1 MTAVAHRRS
10 PKSRHRG
17 YRGIARP
24 VGVVVLGL
32 AVAILL
38 CSVVGFVLDLVHPAR
53 PGQEGGAFA
62 LLIAAAIT
70 GLLGLAIYL
79 WGRHH
84 RSAHMSRREAT
95 LAVAAIWAA
104 AGICGALP
112 FVIGAGMS
120 PIDALFESVSGLTT
134 TGATVITDIEG
145 SMNRPLLLWRSLIQW
160 LGGMGIVVLFVAVFP
175 NVGVGGKHMFRGEVP
190 GTTAEGLRP
199 RIAETSFTLWKLYA
213 AFTGILAVVLG
224 LLGMDPFEAVCH
236 AFTTMSTGGFS
247 TRDASIAAFESPAI
261 EYTIAIFMFIGT
273 VNYGLYYGALRT
285 GSFRAITSNAEFR
298 AFVFICTLAVVV
310 LTFGNMGNHGFDVV
324 KSFRFA
330 FFTVGTT
337 ISSTGFGVDDYMAYP
352 EPVLAGLII
361 VMFIGGC
368 AGSTAGGIKIER
380 ILLMTKQAGAQIN
393 RFFRP
398 NVVRVVRLGR
408 RPVPPEVV
416 ADVAAFFIVYMLTL
430 GLGIM
435 LFSLVETVPL
445 PTAFGAM
452 LTCLSNMGPA
462 PFHLEAD
469 NFAAYGG
476 FSKLFSIFAM
486 LLGRLEFFTLLSLLV
501 PEFWKH

>member
-1 MTAVAHRRS
+1 MTALGHRGRA
-10 PKSRHRG
+10 PARQRG
-17 YRGIARP
+17 YRGVARP
-24 VGVVVLGL
+24 VSIVVLGL
-32 AVAILL
+32 AVAIFL
-38 CSVVGFVLDLVHPAR
+38 CAGIGFVLDLVHPAR
-53 PGQEGGAFA
+53 PGQEGGALA
-62 LLIAAAIT
+62 LLIASVVTA
-70 GLLGLAIYL
+70 GLGIGLHF
-79 WGRHH
+79 WGRGH
-84 RSAHMSRREAT
+84 RSDHVSRREAT

-104 AGICGALP
+104 AGICGAIP

-190 GTTAEGLRP
+190 GAAAEGLRP

-213 AFTGILAVVLG
+213 GFTLILAVVLG
-224 LLGMDPFEAVCH
+224 FLGMDPFESVCH

-247 TRDASIAAFESPAI
+247 TRNASIAAFESPAI

-285 GSFRAITSNAEFR
+285 RSVLAITANSEFR
-298 AFVFICTLAVVV
+298 AFIFICALAIVI
-310 LTFGNMGNHGFDVV
+310 LTFGNMGTHGFDILE
-324 KSFRFA
+324 SFRYA

-352 EPVLAGLII
+352 HPVLAALII

-445 PTAFGAM
+445 PTAFGAI

-462 PFHLEAD
+462 PFYLEAD

-476 FSKLFSIFAM
+476 LSKLFAIFAM